1 MLTPVSRPAK
11 GIKEMH
17 SRLFGALQI
26 MLPVL
31 AYHGLI
37 LFAGYQFLTDYCSD
51 RIPATD
57 SIYVY
62 TVDRAFDELNRK
74 YAAAKGIKPEDE
86 TRLIT
91 YDDIPEISTWEG
103 VKDVYVFDDAA
114 YSEYEELQK
123 RDDVTFNVAVPADS
137 AVHYG
142 DPSGMR
148 SLFSLYYVGTLDVFE
163 YEYIVFEC
171 HHGSHCNVYDDPDLY
186 LYYKY
191 DPATWELFTD
201 RLDEYL
207 EDEDAVSYVSMLITV
222 DGDSEGL
229 QQRLMSEYPA
239 SNYSSAD
246 FTSTWRNAHNNK
258 LLKRI
263 VITAVTVIVIVVA
276 LEILLG
282 KLRKKA
288 NLQKKCQNTDI
299 LK

>member
-1 MLTPVSRPAK
+1 MLTPDLRPAK
-11 GIKEMH
+11 GKQKMH

-31 AYHGLI
+31 AVRGLL
-37 LFAGYQFLTDYCSD
+37 LFSGYQFLTDYCSD
-51 RIPATD
+51 RIPATE

-74 YAAAKGIKPEDE
+74 YAGARGIKPEDE

-91 YDDIPEISTWEG
+91 YDDIPEISTWDG
-103 VKDVYVFDDAA
+103 VKDIYVFDDAA
-114 YSEYEELQK
+114 YSEFEELNR
-123 RDDVTFNVAVPADS
+123 RDDVTFNAAVPADA

-148 SLFSLYYVGTLDVFE
+148 SLFDLYYVGTLDVFE

-171 HHGSHCNVYDDPDLY
+171 HRGYKHNVYADPDLY

-191 DPATWELFTD
+191 DHATWNQFTD

-207 EDEDAVSYVSMLITV
+207 EAEDAVSDVSMLITV
-222 DGDSEGL
+222 DGDSAGL
-229 QQRLMSEYPA
+229 QQRLVREYPA
-239 SNYSSAD
+239 SNYSSAE
-246 FTSTWRNAHNNK
+246 FTGTWRAAHNNN
-258 LLKRI
+258 LLRRI
-263 VITAVTVIVIVVA
+263 IITAVTVMLITVA
-276 LEILLG
+276 LEILFG
-282 KLRKKA
+282 RLRKKA
-288 NLQKKCQNTDI
+288 NLQKKYQNADI